1 MAQRPV
7 FLVAFAL
14 VLVAVSAIPVKF
26 IERDE
31 VINKPAGPHCKLYNT
46 SAECIDDKCC
56 NWFFPAL
63 SPALPHGSRTSSCP
77 SPWSASIDAL
87 ILSKSN
93 SESFFGSN
101 FDRMPLDIQ
110 IP

>member
-56 NWFFPAL
+56 NWFFPARVL
-63 SPALPHGSRTSSCP
+63 PFPMVRALCSAPPHGPHP
-77 SPWSASIDAL
+77 SML
-87 ILSKSN
+87 
-93 SESFFGSN
+93 
-101 FDRMPLDIQ
+101 
-110 IP
+110 